1 MHGFF
6 NFQLETCGSR
16 VEDYKT
22 IFLTKGATF
31 FRTSQ
36 VLKDVGMFFGGEML
50 DLRGL
55 DPGKS
60 DVRSSLA

>member
-16 VEDYKT
+16 VEDFKT
-22 IFLTKGATF
+22 VFCTEGATI

-36 VLKDVGMFFGGEML
+36 ALKDVGMFVGGEMFTDASGEVSCL
-50 DLRGL
+50 LVS
-55 DPGKS
+55 PI
-60 DVRSSLA
+60 